1 MKKSLMLLLT
11 LVFVASA
18 ALAGCGTDNKKE
30 ESASGDTTTPTT
42 EVKKEEKVEPFELKL
57 RHTQVGEAK
66 KNRLAILEDVVAKTQ
81 AENPGLTI
89 KLDGVESDINRKEK
103 LRGEMAAGDVP
114 DIFDVFGSPDAK
126 LYASQDKMLDVAPI
140 LTELGIKDKFT
151 GLTPFTVDDKVY
163 GIPVGASAE
172 GVFYNKEYFEQKG
185 LKIPTT
191 FAEFEKLLADI
202 KADGKVPFAAASK
215 AAWVPLMV
223 TNQMWARTAG
233 PEVTKGFAAGTAKW
247 TDPAVVAGFA
257 KHKEWVDN
265 GYFKKGELGFEYA
278 ELQTQFVS
286 GEAILMFDGTWQSS
300 IFKEG
305 NEVGGTMT
313 GKVGFFNIPAIDGG
327 QGDQTAMM
335 QDTNNGYGFSSKVA
349 TDEKKLAAVKSFIK
363 NLYTEEMQI
372 RGLLEDGVLPS
383 MLVDQAKI
391 DALDLDPLMKDIASV
406 LANTTASFP
415 AFDALVQADVTTSIS
430 LEIQKLIGGQA
441 TAEEATAAIQKV
453 QDEANANQ

>member
-1 MKKSLMLLLT
+1 MKKSLLLLLT

-18 ALAGCGTDNKKE
+18 ALAGCGSAKE
-30 ESASGDTTTPTT
+30 ESQGSDSGSGTTNQ
-42 EVKKEEKVEPFELKL
+42 EKVEPFELTL
-57 RHTQVGEAK
+57 RHTQVGESKA
-66 KNRLAILEDVVAKTQ
+66 NRLAILNDVIKLTEE
-81 AENPGLTI
+81 ENPGLTI

-126 LYASQDKMLDVAPI
+126 LYASQGKMLDVAPI
-140 LTELGIKDKFT
+140 LEELGIKDKFT
-151 GLTPFTVDDKVY
+151 GLTPFTLDGKVY

-191 FAEFEKLLADI
+191 WAEFEKLLADI
-202 KADGKVPFAAASK
+202 KADGKVPFAGASK

-223 TNQMWARTAG
+223 TNQLWTRYGG
-233 PEVTKGFAAGTAKW
+233 PDVVQKIASGEAKW
-247 TDPAVVAGFA
+247 TDPALVQAFA
-257 KHKEWVDN
+257 KHKEWIDN

-305 NEVGGTMT
+305 NEVGGSMA
-313 GKVGFFNIPAIDGG
+313 GKVGFFNVPPVDGG

-335 QDTNNGYGFSSKVA
+335 QDTNNGYGFSADVA
-349 TDEKKLAAVKSFIK
+349 NDAKKLAAVKSFIK
-363 NLYTEEMQI
+363 NLYTEDMQI
-372 RGLLEDGVLPS
+372 RGLVEDGVLPS
-383 MLVDQAKI
+383 MLVDQARI
-391 DALDLDPLMKDIASV
+391 DALELDPLMKDIASV

-415 AFDALVQADVTTSIS
+415 AFDALVPADVNTEVS
-430 LEIQKLIGGQA
+430 LQIQKLIGGQA
-441 TAEEATAAIQKV
+441 TPEQVAEATQKV
-453 QDEANANQ
+453 QDEVAAQ